1 MNSKDEFSFLLVF
14 SGIFWKN
21 RARRNVQIVFQL
33 VYLQKENFNALESVV
48 LNTTLNDTVEICQ
61 NFIFEQSA
69 DKLAVN
75 GAPVLVVK
83 NLSQKVEKKFSV
95 N

>member
-1 MNSKDEFSFLLVF
+1 
-14 SGIFWKN
+14 
-21 RARRNVQIVFQL
+21 
-33 VYLQKENFNALESVV
+33 LQKENFNALESVV

-75 GAPVLVVK
+75 GTPVLVVK